1 MTNALR
7 RRLPKNLIKLT
18 LVLAFLVNAQNLSP
32 SASIAEKYTYK
43 DTIDLLDVAQF
54 RTYVVKPVLEYL
66 DMYSPAME
74 NLIVGT
80 ALQESKL
87 TYLKQLGN
95 GPAIGVY
102 QMEPATFKDHF
113 VNYLTYHQGLKTKLT
128 GLRTGLYDNDAAE
141 LAGNLYFATAMAAI
155 HYKRR
160 LKDAILPAATDIAA
174 LAKIYKKFYNTP
186 LGKATEEQFIK
197 NYKF

>member
-1 MTNALR
+1 MPMSMVRCVKLVG
-7 RRLPKNLIKLT
+7 LLLSILLIP
-18 LVLAFLVNAQNLSP
+18 NLSIVPNQNP
-32 SASIAEKYTYK
+32 SISEP
-43 DTIDLLDVAQF
+43 IDLLDVAQF

-95 GPAIGVY
+95 GPAVGVY

-113 VNYLTYHQGLKTKLT
+113 VNYLTYHQGLKTKLQ

-141 LAGNLYFATAMAAI
+141 LAGNLYFATAMTAI

-160 LKDAILPAATDIAA
+160 LKDIPLPNPTDIAA

-186 LGKATEEQFIK
+186 LGKATEEQFVQ
-197 NYKF
+197 NYKY

>member
-18 LVLAFLVNAQNLSP
+18 LVLVFLASPSLSP
-32 SASIAEKYTYK
+32 SESTNNSVVVEEL
-43 DTIDLLDVAQF
+43 DLLDVTQF

-80 ALQESKL
+80 ALQESRL
-87 TYLKQLGN
+87 TYLRQLGN

-102 QMEPATFKDHF
+102 QMEPATFADHF
-113 VNYLTYHQGLKTKLT
+113 NNYLVYHQGLKTKLT

-160 LKDAILPAATDIAA
+160 LKDAILPAATDIAG

-186 LGKATEEQFIK
+186 LGKATEEQFIQ